1 MPSVNERRQCALG
14 RLLFRHASVTRAE
27 MLGTAFRRLVLAGAD
42 LRGVKWTP
50 GDKLQ
55 VYLSSVG
62 MRTYTPVRWD
72 AAAGETELIAYLHG
86 DTPAMKWAK
95 NVASGD
101 AVQLFGPRDSLV
113 VGSSPSAVVFG
124 DETSVGLVAANGDGA
139 RAVLEATHASEVE
152 AALGAL
158 RLTGATVIE
167 RQAADAHHEAM
178 IDAMVRTTASH
189 PGSNVVL
196 SGRGVATQ
204 AVRRGLKERGID
216 LSRSRAKAYWA
227 PGKTGLD

>member
-1 MPSVNERRQCALG
+1 MPSVKAILQGALG
-14 RLLFRHASVTRAE
+14 RLLFRHANVTRAE
-27 MLGTAFRRLVLAGAD
+27 MLGPAFRRLVLNGPD

-62 MRTYTPVRWD
+62 MRTYTPLRWD

-95 NVASGD
+95 NVAPGD
-101 AVQLFGPRDSLV
+101 
-113 VGSSPSAVVFG
+113 
-124 DETSVGLVAANGDGA
+124 
-139 RAVLEATHASEVE
+139 AVLEATHASEVE
-152 AALGAL
+152 AALAAL
-158 RLTGATVIE
+158 GLTGATVIE